1 MDEIRRELECSDSTA
16 RRTVYYLR
24 DQLDAPLEYDREQ
37 NGWHYTN
44 KTAQRYEIPG
54 LWFNP
59 EELYAL
65 LVSHYLLNELQP
77 GLLSPYIEPVKD
89 KIEELLE
96 KHSGAIPDVARR
108 VRILQIAARPTDLKQ
123 FRRFADAL
131 LERKRVRVLYRSRD
145 RDELTERM
153 ISPQRLVYY
162 RSNWYLDAW
171 CHLRK
176 ALRSFSLDRLHLA
189 HRHDDSAKEIDD
201 DILDKHYATAYGIFA
216 GVPKYKAVLH
226 FSSDAARWVMDEQ
239 WHSQQEGKVQTDG
252 SYRLQ
257 VPYNDD
263 RELIMDILKY
273 GPEVRVLR
281 PKRLRDKVEAR
292 LRAALAQYE

>member
-1 MDEIRRELECSDSTA
+1 M
-16 RRTVYYLR
+16 YYLR
-24 DQLDAPLEYDREQ
+24 DQLSAPLEYDRER

-44 KTAQRYEIPG
+44 EPEQRYEIPG

-65 LVSHYLLNELQP
+65 LVSHHLLNELQP

-96 KHSGAIPDVARR
+96 KHSGTKPDIARR

-131 LERKRVRVLYRSRD
+131 LERKRVRVLYRGRE
-145 RDELTERM
+145 RDELTERV

-189 HRHDDSAKEIDD
+189 YLHDDSAKEIDD

-216 GVPKYKAVLH
+216 GVPKHKAVLH
-226 FSSDAARWVMDEQ
+226 FSSDAARWVVDEQ
-239 WHSQQEGKVQTDG
+239 WHPQQEGKVQTDG

-263 RELIMDILKY
+263 RELVMDILKY
-273 GPEVRVLR
+273 GPEVQVMR

-292 LRAALAQYE
+292 LRAALAQYK

>member
-16 RRTVYYLR
+16 RRTVDYLR
-24 DQLDAPLEYDREQ
+24 NQLAAPLEYDRER
-37 NGWHYTN
+37 NGWHYAN
-44 KTAQRYEIPG
+44 EPEQRYEIPG

-65 LVSHYLLNELQP
+65 LVSHQLLNELQP
-77 GLLSPYIEPVKD
+77 GLLSPYIAPVKD
-89 KIEELLE
+89 KLEALLE
-96 KHSGAIPDVARR
+96 KHSGTTPDVARR

-131 LERKRVRVLYRSRD
+131 LERKRVRVLYRGRE
-145 RDELTERM
+145 RDEFTERV

-189 HRHDDSAKEIDD
+189 YLHDDSAKEIDD

-216 GVPKYKAVLH
+216 GAPKHKAVLH
-226 FSSDAARWVMDEQ
+226 FSADAARWVVDEQ
-239 WHSQQEGKVQTDG
+239 WHPQQEGKVHNDG
-252 SYRLQ
+252 SYQLQ

-263 RELIMDILKY
+263 QELMMDILRY
-273 GPEVRVLR
+273 GPEVRVMR

-292 LRAALAQYE
+292 LKAALAQYE

>member
-1 MDEIRRELECSDSTA
+1 MLRLHRS
-16 RRTVYYLR
+16 VYYLR
-24 DQLDAPLEYDREQ
+24 DQLDAPLEYDREH
-37 NGWHYTN
+37 NGWYYTN
-44 KTAQRYEIPG
+44 EPEQRYEIPG

-65 LVSHYLLNELQP
+65 LVSHHLLNELQP

-96 KHSGAIPDVARR
+96 KHSGTKPDIARR

-131 LERKRVRVLYRSRD
+131 LERKRVRVLYRGRE
-145 RDELTERM
+145 RDELTERV

-189 HRHDDSAKEIDD
+189 YLHDESAKEIND

-216 GVPKYKAVLH
+216 GVPKHKAVLH
-226 FSSDAARWVMDEQ
+226 FSSDAARWVVDEQ
-239 WHSQQEGKVQTDG
+239 WHPQQEGKVQTDG

-263 RELIMDILKY
+263 RELIMDILRY
-273 GPEVRVLR
+273 GPEVRVIR
-281 PKRLRDKVEAR
+281 PKRLKDKVEAR
-292 LRAALAQYE
+292 LRAALAQYK